1 MKKIVFFCVGMF
13 LSGLFLSG
21 LVNISCAATITSTT
35 SAYLHSEGSVQQ
47 VKKCPPSNPAEAHAS
62 NYTTFFGE
70 GEESEENALCLFTG
84 ADATG
89 NINGKLHTYVKYSA
103 SGLAQAVSPQNYND
117 LTGTA
122 NASVQWIHTYT
133 AGSTGYYSWD
143 FNVLNGT
150 LAVNAD
156 ATSDGGSFFAGYGI
170 AISVDG
176 SKEWFSEASLNGDW
190 DTNTDDWEYD
200 WTSSGVALEYTD
212 NTNSL
217 PDSLYLKR
225 QYDDYAGTIDLG
237 YMHAGDQRT
246 ITYEMYL
253 CVRGSDFVNDNGSYR
268 AAWANFGDP
277 VNLSSI
283 GAFNYNGSGSAVPEP
298 ATLMLF
304 GCGIMLMAA
313 FSRRQAD

>member
-1 MKKIVFFCVGMF
+1 MLLFVGLGNPSPDNENNRHNIGFKI
-13 LSGLFLSG
+13 
-21 LVNISCAATITSTT
+21 I
-35 SAYLHSEGSVQQ
+35 
-47 VKKCPPSNPAEAHAS
+47 
-62 NYTTFFGE
+62 
-70 GEESEENALCLFTG
+70 LC
-84 ADATG
+84 
-89 NINGKLHTYVKYSA
+89 K
-103 SGLAQAVSPQNYND
+103 
-117 LTGTA
+117 
-122 NASVQWIHTYT
+122 
-133 AGSTGYYSWD
+133 
-143 FNVLNGT
+143 
-150 LAVNAD
+150 
-156 ATSDGGSFFAGYGI
+156 
-170 AISVDG
+170 
-176 SKEWFSEASLNGDW
+176 SK
-190 DTNTDDWEYD
+190 
-200 WTSSGVALEYTD
+200 YTD

-277 VNLSSI
+277 VNLSI